1 MRRQDGRAGGGMAG
15 WLEEARTGEGLG
27 CLPVQLACVSDSLQL
42 GDFAGPLWRSGF
54 GLALKR
60 QLPAL
65 FDLLFAE
72 QARLGRLYALHTP
85 TAQVQPGQPFTLG
98 FTLFGPASAHAQ
110 LCVQAFAALGALGL
124 GRARGLFRVESAQ
137 VAGAS
142 APFWQAS
149 HGLTAWPR
157 PLPAAHWLARA
168 HPARGLRLHLRS
180 PLRIKDHNQLCHT
193 LDAPQLVRRLHG
205 RLGQLCDAAGEAF
218 PLSEA
223 ELAAQRQAAEALRLG
238 PAQLNWRNIARR
250 SSRSQQHMVFG
261 GLTGQLELHGEL
273 TPLTGLLALGEV
285 LQLGGK
291 TTFGFGCMHAEW
303 LD

>member
-1 MRRQDGRAGGGMAG
+1 MRFLPSAAPA
-15 WLEEARTGEGLG
+15 ETGLH
-27 CLPVQLACVSDSLQL
+27 CLPVQLGCVSDSLRL
-42 GDFAGPLWRSGF
+42 DDFAGPLWRSGF
-54 GLALKR
+54 GVALKR

-85 TAQVQPGQPFTLG
+85 TAPVLPGQPFALG

-124 GRARGLFRVESAQ
+124 GQGRGLFRVESAS
-137 VAGAS
+137 VAGAP

-149 HGLTAWPR
+149 HGLTAWPQT
-157 PLPAAHWLARA
+157 LPAAHWLSRRR
-168 HPARGLRLHLRS
+168 PARGLRLHLRS
-180 PLRIKDHNQLCHT
+180 PLRIKDNNQLC
-193 LDAPQLVRRLHG
+193 LSLNAPQLVRRLHT
-205 RLGQLCDAAGEAF
+205 RLGQLCDAAGEPF

-223 ELAAQRQAAEALRLG
+223 ELAAQRQAADALQLG
-238 PAQLNWRNIARR
+238 QAQLSWRNIARR

-261 GLTGQLELHGEL
+261 GLTGLLELHGEL
-273 TPLTGLLALGEV
+273 APLSGLLALGEV

-291 TTFGFGCMHAEW
+291 TTFGFGCLHAEW